1 MFYWKLEGN
10 ARVQIATYAYC
21 LQLLQIRI
29 SLLLWLSTFRLGPQE
44 SQQRRKQIRQWWRLV
59 NNKVHCTPQM
69 VQTSESSSGCH
80 TGSTRETTV

>member
-10 ARVQIATYAYC
+10 ARVQIATYAYF

-29 SLLLWLSTFRLGPQE
+29 SLLLWLSTLRLGPQE

-59 NNKVHCTPQM
+59 NEVHGMPQM